1 VRLIQP
7 KAVEKEGFQM
17 SEQEMATLAVETA
30 NATDERQNILDLL
43 RLSTAQVD
51 ALSAKFAKLP
61 KLQKAE
67 VRKLEGFNT
76 EVETYCAYV
85 LAKMAN
91 DYLNAQMRDIWIQRL
106 EMLIPRILTKD
117 EKLKAATEKAVAQ
130 IASEIEDTDER
141 ANIQTILQKNLLP
154 KSSDKFTLLQCFERT
169 EEIFT
174 LVWKKS

>member
-1 VRLIQP
+1 
-7 KAVEKEGFQM
+7 M

-117 EKLKAATEKAVAQ
+117 EKLRSRLRRQWRRLHLRLRTRTNGRTSRRFCRKTCSRRAAISLRCCNALNGRRN
-130 IASEIEDTDER
+130 S
-141 ANIQTILQKNLLP
+141 
-154 KSSDKFTLLQCFERT
+154 FTS
-169 EEIFT
+169 
-174 LVWKKS
+174 VWKK

>member
-1 VRLIQP
+1 MENVNVIDVVD
-7 KAVEKEGFQM
+7 A
-17 SEQEMATLAVETA
+17 A
-30 NATDERQNILDLL
+30 NAASERANILELL
-43 RLSTAQVD
+43 RLSTSQVD

-91 DYLNAQMRDIWIQRL
+91 DYLSAQMRDIWIQRL

-117 EKLKAATEKAVAQ
+117 EKLKSTTEKAVAQ
-130 IASEIEDTDER
+130 IASEIENTDER
-141 ANIQTILQKNLLP
+141 ANIQMILQKNLLP

-169 EEIFT
+169 EELFNS
-174 LVWKKS
+174 VWKRS

>member
-1 VRLIQP
+1 
-7 KAVEKEGFQM
+7 M
-17 SEQEMATLAVETA
+17 SEVEMVQAEVE
-30 NATDERQNILDLL
+30 ATDAANERANILDLL

-117 EKLKAATEKAVAQ
+117 EKLRTTTEKAVAQ
-130 IASEIEDTDER
+130 IASEIEDMDER
-141 ANIQTILQKNLLP
+141 ANIQTTLQKNLLP

-169 EEIFT
+169 EELFNS
-174 LVWKKS
+174 VWKKS

>member
-1 VRLIQP
+1 MT
-7 KAVEKEGFQM
+7 ET
-17 SEQEMATLAVETA
+17 QELEMTENSTSV
-30 NATDERQNILDLL
+30 LDLL
-43 RLSTAQVD
+43 HLSTAQVE

-61 KLQKAE
+61 KLQKSE
-67 VRKLEGFNT
+67 VRKIEGFEN

-117 EKLKAATEKAVAQ
+117 EKLKAATEKSVAQ
-130 IASEIEDTDER
+130 IALEIEDQDER

-169 EEIFT
+169 EELF
-174 LVWKKS
+174 LSAWKK